1 MESNLSF
8 AGVFKVMADASVV
21 VVGCVTETS
30 GVRAKTQGLR
40 APQCDAAEMFI
51 GKISDSSRRRQQARA
66 AGLEEVPWVNESAL
80 LV

>member
-30 GVRAKTQGLR
+30 GVRAKN
-40 APQCDAAEMFI
+40 
-51 GKISDSSRRRQQARA
+51 ARF
-66 AGLEEVPWVNESAL
+66 ESATM
-80 LV
+80 